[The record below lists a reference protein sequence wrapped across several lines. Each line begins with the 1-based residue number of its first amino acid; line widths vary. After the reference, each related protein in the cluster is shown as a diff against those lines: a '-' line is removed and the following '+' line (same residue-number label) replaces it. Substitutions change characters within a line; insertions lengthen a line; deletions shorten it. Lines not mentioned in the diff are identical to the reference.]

1 MQKLVFSRNRI
12 FVQSQG
18 MSYKM
23 INIEKGKTKKI
34 HRMRANITFTWW
46 SRARLTSP
54 VIDICLSYTPAMT
67 KKGM

>member
-1 MQKLVFSRNRI
+1 MI

-18 MSYKM
+18 MSYKL
-23 INIEKGKTKKI
+23 INTEKGKTKKI
-34 HRMRANITFTWW
+34 YKMKANTTFIRW

-54 VIDICLSYTPAMT
+54 VIDIRLSYTPAMT

>member
-1 MQKLVFSRNRI
+1 
-12 FVQSQG
+12 

-34 HRMRANITFTWW
+34 YKMKANTIFTRW

-54 VIDICLSYTPAMT
+54 VIDIGLSYTPAMT